1 MPSKLFPNCVFNY
14 RLDVIEKP
22 WLTRP
27 GYYSCQPTFSRGHI
41 SCAWDFFYVFF
52 TRVPL
57 IFPRNGIM
65 SQIILAILMTAGG
78 GDRLRCQQLPFDS
91 LQTTTSLTNWLI
103 CLKLHANSL
112 KIQVQ
117 LASSPVVCLSVR
129 AISFFLSC
137 FLWLLFYARYM
148 CVHCKLSNIS

>member
-117 LASSPVVCLSVR
+117 LASSPVVCLSVF
-129 AISFFLSC
+129 SHFFFSQ
-137 FLWLLFYARYM
+137 LFFVASILCPLYVCA
-148 CVHCKLSNIS
+148 L